1 MQADQHN
8 YQPDEQFT
16 NKGWSEML
24 KNLDKEMP
32 VQEKKRRGFFW
43 LFPFLL
49 VGVIISFWVFYP
61 SDTINR
67 ITQTQF
73 ITSYKKQVFKS
84 SIENTETKENQN
96 NPSLNQIPFIE
107 NKKDFNNKV
116 EINDGYPSI
125 IDSSNLF
132 LPRVVE
138 EEVSVEKTESIQ
150 EKDPITD
157 LKIEVVPIDPVFIT
171 IKLQEVEELMME
183 EGDFYFEEEIIEIK
197 EQQKRKIEFGV
208 FAGVVGDFANMSKQG
223 LMTGTIIHFP
233 FGKKLGFKIGLGYS
247 QLSKNQPYYFTGN
260 QNASLSSEFIDASIA
275 SPPPFSTVAIKISG
289 DFILEKF
296 HQLDL
301 PVLLTYSPIKK
312 LEFHLGANSSYL
324 IKDQAMLFNNN
335 LSINE
340 SVNNDYSAYGI
351 ELDDLDLNTISQNQY
366 EAKSYWTKLNVSAVV
381 GLVWKPNLRI
391 NLGLQYH
398 HGILPILKSNNNSNY
413 ADILNSSTVQSFEV
427 FNNSGGFNSMMQ
439 TSNSN
444 VESIRQPLFNNQ
456 KFIKYNNSIRFSIG
470 YTF

>member
-24 KNLDKEMP
+24 KTLDKEMP

-138 EEVSVEKTESIQ
+138 EEVPVEKTESIQ

-183 EGDFYFEEEIIEIK
+183 EGDFYFEEEII
-197 EQQKRKIEFGV
+197 
-208 FAGVVGDFANMSKQG
+208 
-223 LMTGTIIHFP
+223 
-233 FGKKLGFKIGLGYS
+233 
-247 QLSKNQPYYFTGN
+247 
-260 QNASLSSEFIDASIA
+260 
-275 SPPPFSTVAIKISG
+275 
-289 DFILEKF
+289 
-296 HQLDL
+296 
-301 PVLLTYSPIKK
+301 
-312 LEFHLGANSSYL
+312 
-324 IKDQAMLFNNN
+324 
-335 LSINE
+335 
-340 SVNNDYSAYGI
+340 
-351 ELDDLDLNTISQNQY
+351 
-366 EAKSYWTKLNVSAVV
+366 
-381 GLVWKPNLRI
+381 
-391 NLGLQYH
+391 
-398 HGILPILKSNNNSNY
+398 
-413 ADILNSSTVQSFEV
+413 
-427 FNNSGGFNSMMQ
+427 
-439 TSNSN
+439 
-444 VESIRQPLFNNQ
+444 
-456 KFIKYNNSIRFSIG
+456 
-470 YTF
+470 